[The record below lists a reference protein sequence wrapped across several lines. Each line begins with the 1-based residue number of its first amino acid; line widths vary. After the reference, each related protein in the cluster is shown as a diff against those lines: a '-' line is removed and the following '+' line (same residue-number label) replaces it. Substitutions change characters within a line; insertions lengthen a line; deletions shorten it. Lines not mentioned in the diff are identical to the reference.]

1 MQKIP
6 VYKSK
11 GFKPAV
17 LDMAKDPLNFVI
29 KQSQKLGDFF
39 KIPFYGIKHVF
50 VTSNVDVI
58 RHVMQSNQKNYRK
71 SSTYKQL
78 KLALGNGLVTSE
90 GEFWRRQRRMA
101 QPAFYKTQLEELY
114 KKMVGVSERFCA
126 ELADKTN
133 GETIN
138 ISHEMM
144 AVTADIVLKTLFSTE
159 KDNDKVNMSAN
170 MKFGQSYIMN
180 RARRPYMI
188 PLSYINGQKRE
199 FEKRMAQFDQEM
211 FDIIEERRQ
220 EVDKPIDLLTMLL
233 QATDDESG
241 DSMTNRQLRDELV
254 TIHAAGHETSSN
266 ALSWT
271 LYLLAKHPTILA
283 RLRAEVNT
291 VLKDKTHPAF
301 ADLRSMPYTKQVIE
315 EGMRL
320 YPPAYAVGRENIEK
334 DEVLGQKIPANSIF
348 LLSIYA
354 LHRDSKYYPEPE
366 KFDPNRFAPEQVKA
380 RPKLA
385 YMPFGAGPRMCIGNH
400 FAMMEMQLVL
410 AMLVQRFDFELLDDQ
425 PVTPQPLV
433 TLSPKGGIKMRLRK
447 VSTAFSMP
455 SSTNPTSLA

>member
-1 MQKIP
+1 MPNKIP

-17 LDMAKDPLNFVI
+17 FDMAKDPLNFVVQ
-29 KQSQKLGDFF
+29 QSRKFNNFF
-39 KIPFYGIKHVF
+39 RISFYGIKQIF
-50 VTSNVDVI
+50 VTADVEVI
-58 RHVMQSNQKNYRK
+58 KHVLQTNQKNYKK
-71 SSTYKQL
+71 SATYKQL

-114 KKMVGVSERFCA
+114 KKMVGVTERYCSELSQKVH
-126 ELADKTN
+126 E
-133 GETIN
+133 ETVN

-144 AVTADIVLKTLFSTE
+144 ALTADIVLKTLFSTE
-159 KDNDKVNMSAN
+159 KDNDEVSMSDN
-170 MKFGQSYIMN
+170 MKFGQTYIMN

-188 PLSYINGQKRE
+188 PLSYINGQKRR
-199 FEKRMAQFDQEM
+199 FEKRMAEFDNEM

-220 EVDKPIDLLTMLL
+220 TKEKPIDLLTMLL
-233 QATDDESG
+233 EATDNESG

-271 LYLLAKHPTILA
+271 LYLLARNPSVLTK
-283 RLRAEVNT
+283 LRTETQT
-291 VLKDKTHPAF
+291 VLGNKSHPDF
-301 ADLRSMPYTKQVIE
+301 TDLRNLPYTKQVIE

-320 YPPAYAVGRENIEK
+320 YPPAYAVGRTNIEK
-334 DEVLGQKIPANSIF
+334 DEILGQAIPANSVF
-348 LLSIYA
+348 VLSIYA
-354 LHRDSKYYPEPE
+354 LHQDPQYYPNPE
-366 KFDPNRFAPEQVKA
+366 KFDPDRFAPESVKQ

-400 FAMMEMQLVL
+400 FAMMEMQLIL
-410 AMLVQRFDFELLDDQ
+410 AMLVQRFDFELLDDT
-425 PVTPQPLV
+425 PVVPQPLV
-433 TLSPKGGIKMRLRK
+433 TLSPKGGIRMRLK
-447 VSTAFSMP
+447 QLIF
-455 SSTNPTSLA
+455 

>member
-1 MQKIP
+1 MTKKMIP

-11 GFKPAV
+11 GFKPSI
-17 LDMAKDPLNFVI
+17 LDMAKDPLKFVVE
-29 KQSQKLGDFF
+29 QSQKLGNFF
-39 KIPFYGIKHVF
+39 TIPFYGIKNVF
-50 VTSNVDVI
+50 VTTNVEVI
-58 RHVMQSNQKNYRK
+58 RQVMQSNQKNYRK
-71 SSTYKQL
+71 SATYKQL

-114 KKMVGVSERFCA
+114 KKMVGVAENFCA
-126 ELADKTN
+126 ELSDKTN

-159 KDNDKVNMSAN
+159 KDNDKVGMSEN
-170 MKFGQSYIMN
+170 MKFGQEYIMN
-180 RARRPYMI
+180 RARKPYMI
-188 PLSYINGQKRE
+188 PLSYINGQKRK
-199 FEKRMAQFDQEM
+199 FEARMAEFDQEM
-211 FDIIEERRQ
+211 FEIIDERRQ
-220 EVDKPIDLLTMLL
+220 VKDKPIDLLTMLL
-233 QATDDESG
+233 QATDSESG
-241 DSMTNRQLRDELV
+241 DGMTNRQLRDELV

-271 LYLLAKHPTILA
+271 LYLLAKHPAILA
-283 RLRAEVNT
+283 KLRTEVNT
-291 VLKDKTHPAF
+291 VLKNTSHPSF
-301 ADLRSMPYTKQVIE
+301 TDLRSLTYTKQVIE

-334 DEVLGQKIPANSIF
+334 DEVLGHTIPANSIF
-348 LLSIYA
+348 LLSIYG
-354 LHRDSKYYPEPE
+354 LHRDSTYYPDPE
-366 KFDPNRFAPEQVKA
+366 KFDPDRFAPEQVKA
-380 RPKLA
+380 RPSLA

-410 AMLVQRFDFELLDDQ
+410 VMLVQRFDFELIDNK
-425 PVTPQPLV
+425 PVVPQPLV

-447 VSTAFSMP
+447 LVATP
-455 SSTNPTSLA
+455 